1 MATFFNEYFEVS
13 EDDLG
18 AFGAFNVSIVND
30 LPLFIDPFL
39 LFHSDNSEY
48 QQLHNEIIRYMVF
61 LRDRASTQPINDDLL
76 RAWYCFP
83 EIKQNWL
90 GFSVVGNSGSGLGIK
105 FARVLHANLRRLFG
119 DFGQEKIT
127 NGSHLEKVCLISS
140 GVGRDNISDF
150 TTNLITDFLC
160 HASASSD
167 CCARLCPNGP
177 RASRR
182 VDATWL
188 TAVAAA

>member
-48 QQLHNEIIRYMVF
+48 QQLHNEIIRYLVF

-76 RAWYCFP
+76 KIGRAH
-83 EIKQNWL
+83 
-90 GFSVVGNSGSGLGIK
+90 V
-105 FARVLHANLRRLFG
+105 
-119 DFGQEKIT
+119 
-127 NGSHLEKVCLISS
+127 
-140 GVGRDNISDF
+140 
-150 TTNLITDFLC
+150 
-160 HASASSD
+160 
-167 CCARLCPNGP
+167 
-177 RASRR
+177 
-182 VDATWL
+182 
-188 TAVAAA
+188 